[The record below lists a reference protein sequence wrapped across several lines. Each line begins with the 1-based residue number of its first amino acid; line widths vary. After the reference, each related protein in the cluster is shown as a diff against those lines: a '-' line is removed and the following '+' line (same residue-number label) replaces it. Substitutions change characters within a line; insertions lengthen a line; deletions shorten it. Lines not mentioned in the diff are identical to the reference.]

1 MSYTHD
7 AVNNTVVVKDA
18 NATMIDKT
26 INALTMPF
34 SGDDVLHTSDEVM
47 YNSVVWG
54 AGGLVAGGIITRR
67 RVADGKDP
75 IAKFLF

>member
-7 AVNNTVVVKDA
+7 LAAGTVVEKDA
-18 NATMIDKT
+18 NATMVDKVV
-26 INALTMPF
+26 NAVTMPF
-34 SGDDVLHTSDEVM
+34 ADDTVLHTSDEVM

-54 AGGLVAGGIITRR
+54 AGGLVAGGMITRR
-67 RVADGKDP
+67 RVSDGKEP